1 MKKVIAILFIL
12 ICKYSFATH
21 MIGGYIALQHVS
33 GYTYNVKYVSITN
46 VGPQIQ
52 ADRCIITVYFSDGD
66 SIILNR
72 VNGPTGSCSGSATMG
87 VVIANGLKYN
97 VYEGFKT
104 FATQG
109 NFKAWVTDEN
119 RNDGIINIPGSVNV
133 PFYCETFLRVF
144 DPVIYCPVST
154 VDFGFFPAYNATIN
168 SPFNSDLPIVMTD
181 GDSITFS
188 MDTCKTS
195 FGSNIVGYLIPQ
207 GVSVNPINGKFAI
220 TPQVIQG
227 QFGFALRTSKWRNGV
242 LVSYTHLDFGVK
254 ISTSFINNVQLPI
267 NSNLS
272 INNDS
277 IYIGNFAIT
286 DTIKI
291 NYDNTSQFQVNLYS
305 EIDSN
310 LIEQNTFGNITSLNI
325 TNLTSLERKQPY
337 KLTLRAWKNLVTTN
351 ASKDY
356 IFYFNIGNNNP
367 TNCALPQ
374 DLGGNEISKNEVIV
388 FPNPVQNSLN
398 FTKLPSNCSI
408 QVYNLQGQMALDAQL
423 KIAEVNLNELSKGLY
438 FYKLTDISGHTIQ
451 SGKIIK
457 D

>member
-1 MKKVIAILFIL
+1 
-12 ICKYSFATH
+12 
-21 MIGGYIALQHVS
+21 
-33 GYTYNVKYVSITN
+33 
-46 VGPQIQ
+46 
-52 ADRCIITVYFSDGD
+52 
-66 SIILNR
+66 
-72 VNGPTGSCSGSATMG
+72 MG
-87 VVIANGLKYN
+87 LVIANGIKYN

-109 NFKAWVTDEN
+109 NFTAWATDAN

-144 DPVIYCPVST
+144 DPVNYCPVST

-168 SPFNSDLPIVMTD
+168 SIFNSDLPIVMTD
-181 GDSITFS
+181 GDSITYRI
-188 MDTCKTS
+188 DTCKTS
-195 FGSNIVGYLIPQ
+195 FGNNIVGYSIPQ
-207 GVSVNPINGKFAI
+207 GVAVNSSNGKFTI
-220 TPQVIQG
+220 SSPQQQG
-227 QFGFALRTSKWRNGV
+227 QFNFAIRTNKWRNGV
-242 LVSYTHLDFGVK
+242 LVSYTILDFGMD
-254 ISTSFINNVQLPI
+254 ISASFINNVQLPI

-291 NYDNTSQFQVNLYS
+291 NYDNTSQYQVNLYS

-310 LIEQNTFGNITSLNI
+310 LIEQGTLGNITSLKI

-356 IFYFNIGNNNP
+356 IFYFTIGN
-367 TNCALPQ
+367 TDSTLCTLPV
-374 DLGGNEISKNEVIV
+374 DLGSAETIKNAIQIY
-388 FPNPVQNSLN
+388 PNPAQNELFINNAPLN
-398 FTKLPSNCSI
+398 SYI
-408 QVYNLQGQMALDAQL
+408 QFYNLQGQMVLNKSLQKAS
-423 KIAEVNLNELSKGLY
+423 VNINELQNGLY
-438 FYKLTDISGHTIQ
+438 LYRIYNANSGVIFN
-451 SGKIIK
+451 GKMIK